1 MKFSLLQKMISG
13 LTSLKPKSE
22 VTTVNQSE
30 IAYSDIHG
38 NVIENGEY
46 YFYRPKVLGFPVFK
60 TENILEKHK
69 DLIAKVHSYSGIGD
83 HKTVNKNR
91 LVDRLFTDVI
101 ANYVEYI
108 HMLPASNNH
117 HHSNPGG
124 LIYHSLEASLIA
136 LREAKKSEAES
147 SGFIDI
153 DNRMKPVNHYA
164 AWLLGLVHDS
174 GKIFTDIAVYALT
187 VIDKTSGKPVSA
199 TTAKHN
205 IPLWHPQK
213 ESLIDWARR
222 FGVVN
227 YQVEFVH
234 DRIHNRHN
242 IASASI
248 IDRILT
254 PEAKDFILDG
264 PKGRDLMAE
273 FPRILA
279 SYKEQKDYLAQ
290 AVNTG
295 DTLSTSKDRH
305 VDFDIARGE
314 IVKAT
319 DARIVDAMRIARSE
333 WSFNKESAE
342 VWIINQEVFLRWST
356 AFESILATAKSE
368 DIKIPQNLSIITA
381 IMRDRG
387 IIEPLGSSKTACKYC
402 PGEFSESDIIKI
414 RQGKKNV
421 KWLELVKLSWSGFL
435 FGSSPIPN
443 SKPGVIYLI
452 DDDAYLVVDK
462 SYSVTE
468 YRFSQDGKLKSIDG
482 EPVKA
487 EEQEAIEAPEVKEQ
501 QADAKDSVEPKK
513 KTGKKPKKQSAK
525 SKLRSKKSASSSKDD
540 LAVLLQPQDEAS
552 KSEKPSEGNSETS
565 EQPSE
570 SSSETT
576 EKPEAEHQV
585 IPSFAME
592 NPAGNSSNQVNS
604 KAEETDT
611 LTYSDLSV
619 GAKLIVDAK
628 AEVILRDD
636 EFYVSAEQLTS
647 ALDEELPVVGKQLKD
662 AGALKKRISSG
673 SRLTIDLDSK
683 KHFHLANKVAEE
695 VIRFRDGEVAVT
707 VMPEQDDDTAVQ
719 EKLKVNTE
727 TQETSVTPK
736 EPVETAE
743 SAEPKQTEIEQEES
757 GTEEAPATP
766 AKPFEPPT
774 SFPTTTADG
783 INLAQRLK
791 TARET
796 TLAKLL
802 DVVLT
807 EGFPERHIGYSDGVI
822 HIGIDRVT
830 QFIQS
835 EGIRQFR
842 SVDMNR
848 LLSSIGTAR
857 HAEFDV
863 DYGIYT
869 EDEQMHLWISLDLTF
884 EVDLLNE

>member
-1 MKFSLLQKMISG
+1 MKFSLLQKMING

-314 IVKAT
+314 IIKAT

-333 WSFNKESAE
+333 WSFNKESAQ

-356 AFESILATAKSE
+356 AFESILATAKAE

-482 EPVKA
+482 EPVRA
-487 EEQEAIEAPEVKEQ
+487 EQQDSIEPPKVKEQ

-552 KSEKPSEGNSETS
+552 KSEKPSE
-565 EQPSE
+565 

-604 KAEETDT
+604 KTEETDT

-673 SRLTIDLDSK
+673 SRLTIDLESK

-695 VIRFRDGEVAVT
+695 VVQFRDGEVQVT
-707 VMPEQDDDTAVQ
+707 D
-719 EKLKVNTE
+719 
-727 TQETSVTPK
+727 TQEQSNEGVLRETPEEDTGKQDTSVTPQ
-736 EPVETAE
+736 EVAEAIETE
-743 SAEPKQTEIEQEES
+743 QTEVKKADS
-757 GTEEAPATP
+757 APEEAPSTP
-766 AKPFEPPT
+766 EKPFEPPT
-774 SFPTTTADG
+774 SFPDTTAEG
-783 INLAQRLK
+783 INLMQRLK
-791 TARET
+791 AARET

-807 EGFPERHIGYSDGVI
+807 EGFPERHIGYSGGFI
-822 HIGIDRVT
+822 HIGIERVT
-830 QFIQS
+830 QFIQD

>member
-1 MKFSLLQKMISG
+1 MKFSLLQKMING

-69 DLIAKVHSYSGIGD
+69 DLIAKIHSYSGIGD
-83 HKTVNKNR
+83 HKIVNKNR

-174 GKIFTDIAVYALT
+174 GKIFTDIVVYALT
-187 VIDKTSGKPVSA
+187 VIDKASGKPVSA
-199 TTAKHN
+199 TAAKHN
-205 IPLWHPQK
+205 VPLWHPQK

-234 DRIHNRHN
+234 NRIHNRHN
-242 IASASI
+242 IASATI

-264 PKGRDLMAE
+264 PRGRDLMAE

-333 WSFNKESAE
+333 WSFNKESAQ

-356 AFESILATAKSE
+356 AFESILATAKAE

-414 RQGKKNV
+414 RQGKKSV

-452 DDDAYLVVDK
+452 DDDVYLVVDK

-482 EPVKA
+482 EPVKL
-487 EEQEAIEAPEVKEQ
+487 EEQDTIEAPKVEEQ
-501 QADAKDSVEPKK
+501 QAGAEDSVEPKK
-513 KTGKKPKKQSAK
+513 ETGKRPKKQSAK
-525 SKLRSKKSASSSKDD
+525 SKLRSRKSTSSSKDD
-540 LAVLLQPQDEAS
+540 LAVLLQPQGEPS
-552 KSEKPSEGNSETS
+552 KPEKPSGDGRETS
-565 EQPSE
+565 GQPKA
-570 SSSETT
+570 TQQ
-576 EKPEAEHQV
+576 A

-592 NPAGNSSNQVNS
+592 SPANTLSEHKNVQTEE
-604 KAEETDT
+604 AES
-611 LTYSDLSV
+611 LTYNDLSV
-619 GAKLIVDAK
+619 GAKLIVDAN
-628 AEVILRDD
+628 AEIILRDD
-636 EFYVSAEQLTS
+636 EFYISAEQLTS
-647 ALDEELPVVGKQLKD
+647 ALELDLPVVGKQLKD

-673 SRLTIDLDSK
+673 SRLTIDLESK
-683 KHFHLANKVAEE
+683 KYFHLANKVAEE
-695 VIRFRDGEVAVT
+695 VIQFRDGEIQATGLLREV
-707 VMPEQDDDTAVQ
+707 PEVDTGKQD
-719 EKLKVNTE
+719 
-727 TQETSVTPK
+727 TSVTHQD
-736 EPVETAE
+736 TAE
-743 SAEPKQTEIEQEES
+743 EAEAEQAKIEGADSSSE
-757 GTEEAPATP
+757 GAPAIHE
-766 AKPFEPPT
+766 KPFEPPT
-774 SFPTTTADG
+774 SFPNTTVEG
-783 INLAQRLK
+783 INLIQRLK
-791 TARET
+791 VARET

-807 EGFPERHIGYSDGVI
+807 EGFPERYIGYSGGFI
-822 HIGIDRVT
+822 HIGIERIT

-835 EGIRQFR
+835 EGIRKFR

-863 DYGIYT
+863 DYGIYN

-884 EVDLLNE
+884 DVDLLNE

>member
-1 MKFSLLQKMISG
+1 MKFSLLQKMING

-22 VTTVNQSE
+22 VITVNQSE

-60 TENILEKHK
+60 TENILDKHK
-69 DLIAKVHSYSGIGD
+69 ELIAKVHSYSGIGD
-83 HKTVNKNR
+83 HKTVNGSR
-91 LVDRLFTDVI
+91 LIDRLFTDVI

-187 VIDKTSGKPVSA
+187 VIDKSSGKPVNA
-199 TTAKHN
+199 TATKQN

-254 PEAKDFILDG
+254 PEAKDFILEG

-314 IVKAT
+314 VVKAT

-333 WSFNKESAE
+333 WSFNKESAQ

-356 AFESILATAKSE
+356 AFESILATAKAE

-482 EPVKA
+482 EPVKP
-487 EEQEAIEAPEVKEQ
+487 EEQDTIEAPKVEEQ
-501 QADAKDSVEPKK
+501 QADAKDSVKPKK
-513 KTGKKPKKQSAK
+513 GATKKPKKQSAR
-525 SKLRSKKSASSSKDD
+525 SKLRSKKAVSSSKDD
-540 LAVLLQPQDEAS
+540 LAVLLQPQDEPS
-552 KSEKPSEGNSETS
+552 KPEKPSESVSDTS
-565 EQPSE
+565 EQPK
-570 SSSETT
+570 TT
-576 EKPEAEHQV
+576 QQA

-592 NPAGNSSNQVNS
+592 NPANTSSEHESVKAQ
-604 KAEETDT
+604 KAET

-619 GAKLIVDAK
+619 GAKLIVDTN
-628 AEVILRDD
+628 AEIILHDD

-647 ALDEELPVVGKQLKD
+647 ALEQDLPVVGKQLKD

-707 VMPEQDDDTAVQ
+707 VMPEQDDDTEVQ

-727 TQETSVTPK
+727 TQETSVIPK

-757 GTEEAPATP
+757 GTEEAPANP
-766 AKPFEPPT
+766 EKPFEPPT
-774 SFPTTTADG
+774 SFPDTTAEG
-783 INLAQRLK
+783 INLMQRLK
-791 TARET
+791 AARET

-807 EGFPERHIGYSDGVI
+807 EGFPERHIGYSGGFI
-822 HIGIDRVT
+822 HIGIERVT
-830 QFIQS
+830 QFIQD

-848 LLSSIGTAR
+848 LLSSIGTAH